1 MGRVSSL
8 SAYYSGMQ
16 VLLTEQGFYDLTYR
30 YFQKAA
36 SEGVVYAEVFF
47 DPQAHT
53 SRGVDFETVISGIHR
68 AQKDARQELG
78 IESGLIMCFLRDM
91 SAESAMEHLHMSLSY
106 KHWIIGVGLDSDE
119 RENPPSKFAEVFFE
133 ARKHGFRLTMH
144 CDVNQQ
150 DSLLHT
156 RECLDQIGV
165 DRLIMVSMCLKT
177 KSCAWIWCIGGLVL
191 PSVRFLTITWCN
203 PLPPKRSEV

>member
-16 VLLTEQGFYDLTYR
+16 VLLTEQDFYDLTYR

-47 DPQAHT
+47 DPQAHP

-150 DSLLHT
+150 DSLLHI

-165 DRLIMVSMCLKT
+165 DRIDHGVNVLEDEELCLDLVHRG
-177 KSCAWIWCIGGLVL
+177 IGL